1 MQTKIPTK
9 LFQRKK
15 MVILIKSENKENLQ
29 MKNGENNM
37 FNSAAQQA
45 AQQQQMLN
53 FQQQHNMQ
61 QQMSMRNMHTEMAHN
76 ANANSELSPKR
87 QAVVDRLKRRF
98 EMYRNR
104 QIDCAPRF
112 DQTFNGVCEQQ
123 SLETSALQKRFFE
136 NKAKRS
142 VKKTEKKQIDLM
154 APNLSNNVLVVSL

>member
-1 MQTKIPTK
+1 
-9 LFQRKK
+9 

-53 FQQQHNMQ
+53 FQQHNMQQ
-61 QQMSMRNMHTEMAHN
+61 QQMSMRNLHTEMAHN

-154 APNLSNNVLVVSL
+154 APNLSNNVLVVSS